1 VKSLLGVASAGE
13 HCVLAT
19 RAEDS
24 GTSGQFGLVLCNAIG
39 TPVDSMY
46 HVCYPEWCFFLI
58 IVEKILWTGSALL
71 IIDFPFQSQV
81 FFAVEPICL

>member
-1 VKSLLGVASAGE
+1 MKSLLGVASAGE

-46 HVCYPEWCFFLI
+46 CDCYPKWYFFLSN
-58 IVEKILWTGSALL
+58 VEKILGTGCALL
-71 IIDFPFQSQV
+71 IIDFLFQSQV
-81 FFAVEPICL
+81 FFAVGPFCL

>member
-1 VKSLLGVASAGE
+1 MYYQADLPCHQCYNKSVKSLLGVASAGE

-24 GTSGQFGLVLCNAIG
+24 GTSGQFGLILCNAIG

-46 HVCYPEWCFFLI
+46 YVCNVTGCFSS
-58 IVEKILWTGSALL
+58 VLL
-71 IIDFPFQSQV
+71 QHSLDGPDPDS
-81 FFAVEPICL
+81 

>member
-1 VKSLLGVASAGE
+1 M
-13 HCVLAT
+13 LAT

-46 HVCYPEWCFFLI
+46 YDCFPEWCFFS
-58 IVEKILWTGSALL
+58 IVEKILWAGSALL
-71 IIDFPFQSQV
+71 TIDFPFQSQGFCYFLLWSPFV
-81 FFAVEPICL
+81 CGNFTGPLDK